1 MVKNCARSVCTYHCE
16 YEGERRGETRRRDS
30 ACPWDAPGQRQT
42 QPRPRPENALLVSP
56 DPLQETTTT
65 TTTRGAEKRTVAPQR
80 RPPALVARIR
90 GRPNAAVPAR
100 HARHE
105 AYQHAYDSTMA
116 QGRRRPSEGN
126 GNTWLRRS
134 RFFKYRFITQ
144 CDPTPGNQTT
154 AFDKDPLDRHHAP
167 ADASIEP
174 YRTVG
179 AGGLQLARSDSLGGS
194 HRPGGRRAGGPP
206 PLRRWPHFG

>member
-1 MVKNCARSVCTYHCE
+1 MGRPFVSASSSGTLPASSAANDGPEKTRVVKNCARSVCTYHCE

-56 DPLQETTTT
+56 DPLQETATTTTTTTT

-126 GNTWLRRS
+126 GNTWPDVLVFSNIVLLPSATRPQGTRRLPS
-134 RFFKYRFITQ
+134 T
-144 CDPTPGNQTT
+144 
-154 AFDKDPLDRHHAP
+154 
-167 ADASIEP
+167 
-174 YRTVG
+174 
-179 AGGLQLARSDSLGGS
+179 
-194 HRPGGRRAGGPP
+194 
-206 PLRRWPHFG
+206 